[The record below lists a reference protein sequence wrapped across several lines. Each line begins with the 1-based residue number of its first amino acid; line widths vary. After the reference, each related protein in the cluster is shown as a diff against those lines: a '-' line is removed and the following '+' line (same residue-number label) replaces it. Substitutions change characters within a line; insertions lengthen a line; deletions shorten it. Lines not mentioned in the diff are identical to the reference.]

1 MLVRRLAE
9 GLPKPVENL
18 ESPAIF
24 HWSALS
30 NHVAWNIFGIFP
42 RTDSSVSEH
51 SISTRLS
58 CIPSPGGSA
67 R

>member
-1 MLVRRLAE
+1 MLVRRLAK

-18 ESPAIF
+18 KPPAIF

-30 NHVAWNIFGIFP
+30 KSCDMEYFRKLFSLGFL
-42 RTDSSVSEH
+42 SSEY
-51 SISTRLS
+51 SISTRLPH
-58 CIPSPGGSA
+58 IPSPGGSA